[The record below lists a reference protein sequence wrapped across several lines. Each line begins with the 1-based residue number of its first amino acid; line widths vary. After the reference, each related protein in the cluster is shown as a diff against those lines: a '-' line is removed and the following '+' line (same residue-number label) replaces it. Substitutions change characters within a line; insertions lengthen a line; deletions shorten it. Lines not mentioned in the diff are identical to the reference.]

1 MGTLYRFELKKM
13 LRQKVLWIAV
23 LLMTVAI
30 LGSGLAD
37 AIVGKTDNSKRCKAF
52 SGRVM
57 DDAFLKE
64 VQESENQEDYIVFR
78 NFITACM
85 GTSEHGLVDARQVYA
100 AREESNENEM
110 ARTGLTDGEKEYWR
124 QKESEIKKPLTYSYE
139 EGYAGIYTSIYV
151 ANFMLLLLTAIGVCG
166 IFADEKINGTDQ
178 IIFSSVGK
186 ETLFAAKMLAGLSV
200 GLLLGLY
207 LFGILSGCSFGMY
220 GFSGFSAPLQLRI
233 PGCMLNITVEQSY
246 LYLFL
251 LFLIAG
257 VLYAAFSMFLSQIL
271 GNRSAATAIMVMG
284 LFLSML
290 NVPEKLGVISKIW
303 SYLPGAYIG
312 SWTFTEYRLISVFG
326 RYFNNLQAAPVFWL
340 LASAAFLGIAKAAY
354 QHYQVL
360 GK

>member
-1 MGTLYRFELKKM
+1 MWTLYRFELKKM
-13 LRQKVLWIAV
+13 LRQKVLLVAV
-23 LLMTVAI
+23 LLMTMAI
-30 LGSGLAD
+30 LASGLAD
-37 AIVGKTDNSKRCKAF
+37 AIVGRTDNSKRCKAL

-64 VQESENQEDYIVFR
+64 VQKSENQEDYIVFR

-85 GTSEHGLVDARQVYA
+85 GTSEYSLVDARQVYA
-100 AREESNENEM
+100 AREESNEKEM
-110 ARTGLTDGEKEYWR
+110 ARAGLTDGEKEYWR
-124 QKESEIKKPLTYSYE
+124 EKESEIKKPFTYSYE
-139 EGYAGIYTSIYV
+139 EGFAGIYASVYV

-186 ETLFAAKMLAGLSV
+186 ETLFTAKILAGLSV

-220 GFSGFSAPLQLRI
+220 GFSGFDAPLQLRI
-233 PGCMLNITVEQSY
+233 PGCMLNITVGQSY

-257 VLYAAFSMFLSQIL
+257 ILYAAFSMFLSQIL

-290 NVPEKLGVISKIW
+290 NVPERLGVISKIW

-326 RYFNNLQAAPVFWL
+326 RCFNNLQAAPVFWL
-340 LASAAFLGIAKAAY
+340 LTSAAFLGIAKAAY
-354 QHYQVL
+354 RHYQVL